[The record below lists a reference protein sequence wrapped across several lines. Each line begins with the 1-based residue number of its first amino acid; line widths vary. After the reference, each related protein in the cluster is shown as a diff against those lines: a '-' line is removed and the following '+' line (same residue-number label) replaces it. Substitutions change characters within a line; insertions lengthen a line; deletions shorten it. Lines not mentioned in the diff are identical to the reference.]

1 MVHRR
6 PLRLVLA
13 CACAALAVPA
23 SGAFSSPRGRSRPAG
38 GPTSARS
45 PSRLRD
51 AVVPIPQA
59 GRSSDPSGPE
69 LALEERTW
77 AFRGVHPVHYEVAY
91 CPSPGGGGGEDGKS
105 EEEGEVVPLVL
116 LSGFGVAS
124 FHYRRLM
131 RELLLRNRR
140 TDSTGGG
147 PSSEGRRREYR
158 IYALDYLGQGRSW
171 PPDCDD
177 GRSPAESGLGYSADT
192 WVEQVACFVS
202 DVVLDECQ
210 GTGRVHLVG
219 NSVGGYLS
227 TILASR
233 RPDLVETLTL
243 VNATPVWGLDL
254 PGWDG
259 RLPAPSLPR
268 AVGRAGFDLIRNPD
282 VIGKYLDSAY
292 VCPGAHD
299 GSHPDSF
306 HPPGHPEHD
315 PDDAG
320 RCLGERIRECTEGK
334 GGHAAFASILFS
346 PPATD
351 HTYAQGGGGER
362 RQKKS
367 LGLGYRRQVSERKRI
382 RR

>member
-131 RELLLRNRR
+131 RELLLRNH
-140 TDSTGGG
+140 SSGGG
-147 PSSEGRRREYR
+147 SDGTRRREYR

-192 WVEQVACFVS
+192 WVERWWR
-202 DVVLDECQ
+202 
-210 GTGRVHLVG
+210 T
-219 NSVGGYLS
+219 
-227 TILASR
+227 
-233 RPDLVETLTL
+233 
-243 VNATPVWGLDL
+243 
-254 PGWDG
+254 
-259 RLPAPSLPR
+259 
-268 AVGRAGFDLIRNPD
+268 
-282 VIGKYLDSAY
+282 
-292 VCPGAHD
+292 
-299 GSHPDSF
+299 
-306 HPPGHPEHD
+306 
-315 PDDAG
+315 
-320 RCLGERIRECTEGK
+320 
-334 GGHAAFASILFS
+334 ASIVQS
-346 PPATD
+346 
-351 HTYAQGGGGER
+351 GGRRRTGGR
-362 RQKKS
+362 GR
-367 LGLGYRRQVSERKRI
+367 
-382 RR
+382 